1 MNIGASHGNPTQ
13 RGANRQRLE
22 VLLNMACDVL
32 TETGVL
38 ALRSQ
43 TLCAQLSVTKNDG
56 IKKTAA
62 TRMVLLRA
70 VETAAE
76 WLLALSPINEV
87 YNAAL
92 EEVALSTDV
101 SGHLKADSQ
110 VN

>member
-1 MNIGASHGNPTQ
+1 
-13 RGANRQRLE
+13 
-22 VLLNMACDVL
+22 MACDVL
-32 TETGVL
+32 AGTGVL